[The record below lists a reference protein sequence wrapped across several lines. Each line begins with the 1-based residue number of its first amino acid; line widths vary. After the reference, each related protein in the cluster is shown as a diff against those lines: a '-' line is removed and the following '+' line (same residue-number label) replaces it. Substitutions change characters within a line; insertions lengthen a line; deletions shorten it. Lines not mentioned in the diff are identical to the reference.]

1 MKRTLIISLL
11 VAAMGMIAFVSCEKE
26 EETGNTVVID
36 SQTTDSTLINTQT
49 TDTAN
54 PQSVIHNTELSYTGC
69 HSNQKKG
76 YYDPIISTIYEN
88 GILQLIVDN
97 FYVNCGMDSITAASE
112 ISEQTINI
120 NINDWGFSADCV
132 CPIDVN
138 YSIDNIKS
146 GNYELIVNRRGLV
159 IYQEEITCE

>member
-1 MKRTLIISLL
+1 MKKALIISLL
-11 VAAMGMIAFVSCEKE
+11 VAAMGMIAFMGCEKPE
-26 EETGNTVVID
+26 QVENPTTTTIA
-36 SQTTDSTLINTQT
+36 SQTTETPAT
-49 TDTAN
+49 N
-54 PQSVIHNTELSYTGC
+54 PQGETTPVTHNTTLSYSGC
-69 HSNQKKG
+69 HSGQRDG
-76 YYDPIISTIYEN
+76 YDPIVSTNYEN

-120 NINDWGFSADCV
+120 NINDWGFSANCV

-146 GNYELIVNRRGLV
+146 GNYELIVNRGGLV